1 MAKKKKSNF
10 FNNLL
15 LLISIIM
22 LLVGVGIVGKVVY
35 SEYMR
40 MQETDVLLQEAHAVT
55 EQKIPRSEFD
65 PQDGD
70 VVGTVSIPS
79 QEMVVP
85 ITEGTDYDSLVA
97 SAGHE
102 TVTHW
107 PGDGKQIFL
116 AGHRNTEFGVL
127 QYVKP
132 GDEIIM
138 DMPYGTYTYVITEM
152 KVVPETEVTVIKPY
166 DLYPKDQLVLMTCYP
181 FTFGADTADRY
192 LVYAELKE

>member
-15 LLISIIM
+15 LLVSILM

-35 SEYMR
+35 SEYIR
-40 MQETDVLLQEAHAVT
+40 MQDTDVLLEQAQTVT
-55 EQKIPRSEFD
+55 EVKIPRSDFD
-65 PQDGD
+65 PQQGD

-79 QEMVVP
+79 QNMIVP
-85 ITEGTDYDSLVA
+85 ITEGTDDASLVA
-97 SAGHE
+97 SVGHE

-116 AGHRNTEFGVL
+116 AGHRNTEFGAL
-127 QYVKP
+127 QYVQP

-138 DMPYGTYTYVITEM
+138 DMPYGTYTYVVTEM
-152 KVVPETEVTVIKPY
+152 KVVPETEVSVIEPY